1 MNTTLARQVRKFFGS
16 NPPKSKEW
24 LDFLDSVSKAYE
36 QFDKE
41 KKQAGRSLVTSS
53 RELSEQR
60 FRQLA
65 ENIQE
70 VLWITDHDKKKMIY
84 ISPAYE
90 KIWGRTC
97 QSLYENPSSWID
109 AVHYEDKK
117 NVLAA
122 MKKQAMGTYDEEY
135 RIIRP
140 DKSIGWIRDRAYL
153 VKDSQGEVTQIVGI
167 AQDTTEQKIK
177 EEETLRL
184 SEKMRLVLETTD
196 EGIYGLDITGKCI
209 LINAS
214 AAKMLGYKAEELMSK
229 ELHNIMHHKR
239 SNGTPYPVNEC
250 MIHQT
255 LRTGKGCREDG
266 EVFWRKDG
274 TAFSVEYSSYPI
286 VEKGEIKGV
295 VVTFS
300 DITKR
305 KMEEIELKKL
315 SRIVELTSDNVV
327 ITDMNGNIIYVNPA
341 FEKDIGY
348 YRNEVYGKTLRILKS
363 GNHNKEFYE
372 NFWKKILS
380 GQQVFVE
387 FTNRKKDGSIY
398 VEEQLI
404 IPIKDDHGNIT
415 NFVATGRNVTER
427 KQTQDILK
435 AKNEEL
441 EKFNK
446 FAIGRELKM
455 VELKNKIREL
465 EEKLSQ
471 KLQKD

>member
-1 MNTTLARQVRKFFGS
+1 M
-16 NPPKSKEW
+16 
-24 LDFLDSVSKAYE
+24 
-36 QFDKE
+36 
-41 KKQAGRSLVTSS
+41 
-53 RELSEQR
+53 
-60 FRQLA
+60 
-65 ENIQE
+65 
-70 VLWITDHDKKKMIY
+70 
-84 ISPAYE
+84 
-90 KIWGRTC
+90 
-97 QSLYENPSSWID
+97 
-109 AVHYEDKK
+109 
-117 NVLAA
+117 
-122 MKKQAMGTYDEEY
+122 
-135 RIIRP
+135 
-140 DKSIGWIRDRAYL
+140 
-153 VKDSQGEVTQIVGI
+153 
-167 AQDTTEQKIK
+167 
-177 EEETLRL
+177 
-184 SEKMRLVLETTD
+184 
-196 EGIYGLDITGKCI
+196 
-209 LINAS
+209 
-214 AAKMLGYKAEELMSK
+214 EEL
-229 ELHNIMHHKR
+229 
-239 SNGTPYPVNEC
+239 
-250 MIHQT
+250 
-255 LRTGKGCREDG
+255 
-266 EVFWRKDG
+266 
-274 TAFSVEYSSYPI
+274 
-286 VEKGEIKGV
+286 
-295 VVTFS
+295 
-300 DITKR
+300 
-305 KMEEIELKKL
+305 ELKKL

-327 ITDMNGNIIYVNPA
+327 ITDTNGNIIYVNPA